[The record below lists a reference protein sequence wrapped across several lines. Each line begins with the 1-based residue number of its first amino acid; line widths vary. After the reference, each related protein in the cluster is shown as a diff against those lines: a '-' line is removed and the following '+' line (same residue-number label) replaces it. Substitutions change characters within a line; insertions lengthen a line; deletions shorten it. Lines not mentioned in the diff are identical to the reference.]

1 MNGIG
6 LIDLPKSRR
15 INALLDIFTQVPPV
29 LLKRYESKLKIVNSV
44 SYSLPFE
51 NEEVVSSPPP
61 EAIQENFTEK
71 VQNKN
76 SNRQNNSRSPP
87 PRYSVCTP
95 NAAPTFAVTV
105 IDADLGPDHLLSF
118 WCFGASVGNRT
129 YIYL

>member
-118 WCFGASVGNRT
+118 WCFGASVGNST
-129 YIYL
+129 TEI